1 MNFTSRSFNYAT
13 RKYEDWGA
21 DEDGRCFFQVVQEE
35 QLELQLPPPTP
46 PDPGDPSPFPQL
58 DD

>member
-1 MNFTSRSFNYAT
+1 MEITSRSFNYAT
-13 RKYEDWGA
+13 RKYEDWGV
-21 DEDGRCFFQVVQEE
+21 DDNGKVFFQEVET
-35 QLELQLPPPTP
+35 QLELDLPPPTP